1 MSDFDFN
8 KMTEDFSKLVNDAGK
23 SLADSGKKAVDLM
36 SKSTSGMTDQLKK
49 EKKKMDLR
57 SRIGEH
63 TRALNK
69 AYTRLGEAYY
79 DAQATGRQVEGMQ
92 DVIDLIKSNRQV
104 VELLNE
110 KLEVLE
116 KSDAPKAEE
125 KPAEEKK
132 ED

>member
-1 MSDFDFN
+1 
-8 KMTEDFSKLVNDAGK
+8 
-23 SLADSGKKAVDLM
+23 
-36 SKSTSGMTDQLKK
+36 
-49 EKKKMDLR
+49 
-57 SRIGEH
+57 
-63 TRALNK
+63 
-69 AYTRLGEAYY
+69 
-79 DAQATGRQVEGMQ
+79 MQ